1 MYDGVTTAK
10 GRFQGRLKALA
21 TLGAGQRDH
30 DHDRRVVRSHLHE
43 VAYHHSG
50 VYERYIK
57 RAIDLIVSLFLL
69 FLLTPVLAFLA
80 VLVKWRIGSP
90 VFYAQSRVGR
100 GGEQF
105 RIYKF
110 RTMIPDRR
118 QEDSFEFDG
127 HDRRRVHK
135 SPEDPRV
142 VPFGRSLRRL
152 SLDELPQ
159 LWNVVRGDMSL
170 VGPRP
175 ELPEIVADYEDW
187 QHARHAVKPGITCLW
202 QISNREELL
211 KDSTKLDLDYIEG
224 LSFSTDLRI
233 LLATPAAAIFKKNG
247 Y

>member
-1 MYDGVTTAK
+1 M
-10 GRFQGRLKALA
+10 A
-21 TLGAGQRDH
+21 TLGAEQP
-30 DHDRRVVRSHLHE
+30 DHDRRVARSHLYE
-43 VAYHHSG
+43 VAYHRPG
-50 VYERYIK
+50 VYERYVK
-57 RAIDLIVSLFLL
+57 RAIDLTISTFLL
-69 FLLTPVLAFLA
+69 FLLTPLLAFLA
-80 VLVKWRIGSP
+80 ALVKWRIGSP
-90 VFYAQSRVGR
+90 VLYAQCRVGR

-118 QEDSFEFDG
+118 QDDSEFDG

-142 VPFGRSLRRL
+142 VPFGGLLRRL

-175 ELPEIVADYEDW
+175 ELPDIVADYEEW
-187 QHARHAVKPGITCLW
+187 QHGRHVVKPGITCLW

-211 KDSTKLDLDYIEG
+211 KDSTQLDLEYIEAM
-224 LSFSTDLRI
+224 SFSTDLRI

-247 Y
+247 F

>member
-1 MYDGVTTAK
+1 MDHHTK

-21 TLGAGQRDH
+21 TLGAGQPDQ
-30 DHDRRVVRSHLHE
+30 DRRVARSHLHE
-43 VAYHHSG
+43 VPYHQSG
-50 VYERYIK
+50 VYERYVK
-57 RAIDLIVSLFLL
+57 RAIDLIISLFLL

-90 VFYAQSRVGR
+90 VLYAQCRVGR
-100 GGEQF
+100 RGEQF

-110 RTMIPDRR
+110 RTMIPERR
-118 QEDSFEFDG
+118 QDDSEFNG
-127 HDRRRVHK
+127 LDRRRVHK

-142 VPFGRSLRRL
+142 VPFGGWLRRL

-175 ELPEIVADYEDW
+175 ELPEIVADYEEW
-187 QHARHAVKPGITCLW
+187 QHARHSVKPGITCLW

-211 KDSTKLDLDYIEG
+211 KDSTHLDLRYIESI
-224 LSFSTDLRI
+224 SFTTDMKI
-233 LLATPAAAIFKKNG
+233 LVSTPAAAIFKKNG
-247 Y
+247 F

>member
-1 MYDGVTTAK
+1 M
-10 GRFQGRLKALA
+10 A

-30 DHDRRVVRSHLHE
+30 DHDREVVRSHLHE
-43 VAYHHSG
+43 VAYHHTG

-57 RAIDLIVSLFLL
+57 RAIDLSVSLFLL

-90 VFYAQSRVGR
+90 VLYAQCRVGR

-118 QEDSFEFDG
+118 QDDSEFNG
-127 HDRRRVHK
+127 PDRRRIHK

-142 VPFGRSLRRL
+142 VPFGGLLRRL

-175 ELPEIVADYEDW
+175 ELPEIVADYEEW
-187 QHARHAVKPGITCLW
+187 QHARHLVKPGITCLW

-211 KDSTKLDLDYIEG
+211 KDSTQLDLDYIEE

-247 Y
+247 F